1 MKTTETKNKGEC
13 VCGRGSAQ
21 RKAFRKPAQVHMVT
35 STEVH
40 GPHEKRPFLPPVC
53 QGVLCIATPGNQ
65 ILGRPHTAHSSGA
78 GGSPRGMPTLCVTPP
93 LAALST
99 PRGARSLVSLSVV
112 SGAGGVK
119 KLVCSGARL
128 PSVTSWLPQLG
139 NYLTAQ
145 CGVLPW

>member
-40 GPHEKRPFLPPVC
+40 GPHEKRPFLLPVC

-93 LAALST
+93 WQHSAHLEVPVHLFLSQSSLAQVGLRSWYALG
-99 PRGARSLVSLSVV
+99 PGCLLSHPD
-112 SGAGGVK
+112 SHNWA
-119 KLVCSGARL
+119 
-128 PSVTSWLPQLG
+128 T
-139 NYLTAQ
+139 T
-145 CGVLPW
+145 